1 MPAPRPEQTARVR
14 RDGQA
19 LRLEGR
25 LDRAGATAL
34 WPQAQAQLDGARTLD
49 LSGVEGLDSAGL
61 ALLAELAARLRQ
73 AGPVAVTGTPPG
85 LAELCAAYRLDAA
98 LDFIGATP

>member
-1 MPAPRPEQTARVR
+1 MPARPEQTARVR

>member
-1 MPAPRPEQTARVR
+1 MPARPEQTARVR

-61 ALLAELAARLRQ
+61 ALLAEAAARMR
-73 AGPVAVTGTPPG
+73 AGGAVQVLGAPAG
-85 LAELCAAYRLDAA
+85 LAELCAAYRLDPQLNYAGA
-98 LDFIGATP
+98 LA